1 MSFPLLCSLISA
13 ARGRAARPC
22 FVWEREANGTERL
35 PPDRGRRPPK
45 GADEVEA
52 VRQQVHFPR
61 ARCKAAAFLGVGRPS
76 AHIPPGRTVRSYA
89 VCCYT

>member
-35 PPDRGRRPPK
+35 PRTGEGTPRQ

-52 VRQQVHFPR
+52 IRQQVRFPR
-61 ARCKAAAFLGVGRPS
+61 ARCKAAAFLGGGRPS
-76 AHIPPGRTVRSYA
+76 AHIPPGRSVRSYG
-89 VCCYT
+89 VCWYT